1 MIENIVIVND
11 YNYVD
16 GGASMVAIRT
26 AIELSKLS
34 QFNVFFFGGCG
45 EPCEELVNSN
55 VNIVSLKLFDLIG
68 NPSKINAIFN
78 GIYNK
83 KVEHAFKTLLAGL
96 DKEKTVVH
104 IHTWTKVLT
113 SSVFYVAQKMKY
125 RVCVT
130 LHDYFLTC
138 PNGGCYNYVANHICR
153 LKPMSMKCICCNCD
167 VRSYPQKIWRV
178 IRQGVQNRKI
188 NKNNL
193 TYIFISEFQRTQF
206 ISRYGDVKKQILI
219 NNPID
224 VKNRFRIEAEENQ
237 YFTYIGRL
245 SEEKGVE
252 LFCEAVQQE
261 KVSAVVIGDG
271 KLKNELEKKYPNITF
286 TGWLDKEQISV
297 WLEKTRCLIFPSKWF
312 EGAPLTPLEV
322 LAFGIPCIT
331 SNCNAALDYI
341 KEDMNGRIFVSESV
355 DSLVSEM
362 RFFKSNEYTREI
374 SERAFH
380 EYNED
385 LYSCDKYI
393 KRMIELY
400 KKIETEKEKS

>member
-1 MIENIVIVND
+1 M
-11 YNYVD
+11 
-16 GGASMVAIRT
+16 
-26 AIELSKLS
+26 
-34 QFNVFFFGGCG
+34 
-45 EPCEELVNSN
+45 
-55 VNIVSLKLFDLIG
+55 IG

-138 PNGGCYNYVANHICR
+138 PNGGCYNYVGNHICR

-261 KVSAVVIGDG
+261 KVPAVVIGDG
-271 KLKNELEKKYPNITF
+271 KLKNELEKNIPILLLQV
-286 TGWLDKEQISV
+286 G
-297 WLEKTRCLIFPSKWF
+297 
-312 EGAPLTPLEV
+312 
-322 LAFGIPCIT
+322 
-331 SNCNAALDYI
+331 
-341 KEDMNGRIFVSESV
+341 
-355 DSLVSEM
+355 
-362 RFFKSNEYTREI
+362 
-374 SERAFH
+374 
-380 EYNED
+380 
-385 LYSCDKYI
+385 
-393 KRMIELY
+393 
-400 KKIETEKEKS
+400 

>member
-55 VNIVSLKLFDLIG
+55 VKIVSLKLFDLIG

-138 PNGGCYNYVANHICR
+138 PNGGCYNYVGNHICR

-261 KVSAVVIGDG
+261 KVPAVVIGDG

-331 SNCNAALDYI
+331 SNCNA
-341 KEDMNGRIFVSESV
+341 K
-355 DSLVSEM
+355 
-362 RFFKSNEYTREI
+362 T
-374 SERAFH
+374 
-380 EYNED
+380 
-385 LYSCDKYI
+385 
-393 KRMIELY
+393 
-400 KKIETEKEKS
+400 